1 MGLVSPNAAAHW
13 APRGG
18 EEDELP
24 FAGLTVALAPFPSAN
39 REERDMLATV
49 LRCGG
54 ANIATISAKGEVM
67 PSTPAPDVAVV
78 DAGVVPSAGGGAKDA
93 ADEAP
98 GLAGRAASAVSVV
111 QGEACVSPE
120 FFKSWLSRPGSDLR
134 QHVLHGE
141 LKGAL
146 ALTYRKSV
154 GAVGGAGAGGTAAK
168 PSSETANAAKKKAP
182 AEVKSKTPVNK
193 RAAEQPAPLVSKRR
207 RALTSRN

>member
-1 MGLVSPNAAAHW
+1 
-13 APRGG
+13 
-18 EEDELP
+18 
-24 FAGLTVALAPFPSAN
+24 
-39 REERDMLATV
+39 
-49 LRCGG
+49 
-54 ANIATISAKGEVM
+54 
-67 PSTPAPDVAVV
+67 
-78 DAGVVPSAGGGAKDA
+78 
-93 ADEAP
+93 
-98 GLAGRAASAVSVV
+98 
-111 QGEACVSPE
+111 
-120 FFKSWLSRPGSDLR
+120 LR

-168 PSSETANAAKKKAP
+168 PSSETANAAKKAP